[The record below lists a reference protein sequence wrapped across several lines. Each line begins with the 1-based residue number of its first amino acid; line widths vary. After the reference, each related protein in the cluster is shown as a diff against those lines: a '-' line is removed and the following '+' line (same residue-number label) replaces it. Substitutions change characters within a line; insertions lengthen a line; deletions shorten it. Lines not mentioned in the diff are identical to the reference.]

1 MRHLIQ
7 QIALIIT
14 IQLCSCHGW
23 TIRGGSAN
31 ITASRYSHSE
41 VVPSMETKRKLQD
54 DELRFCYNAL
64 FASDSNDDRALD
76 RSEYITFI
84 DLIGGPRVDTYSDL
98 PIVFRSSFSIL
109 ACRCLEDPK
118 AAPDC
123 CVGNKARVSN
133 AGSGPDENP
142 SKREEQNLYHVCFLS
157 ESSVDKF
164 MSERDPTTS
173 PTKAPTKTPTPP
185 PTGKPTEEV
194 ILTDAPTPG
203 PTPNPTVS
211 PTETP
216 TIRPTFAPN
225 PFPTTPLPTVAP
237 TFKPTQTPTPAP
249 TIASSVSPTVMAS
262 GVPTVATSG
271 TPSASP
277 TTATPSGVPSM
288 EPSVAPSVVPSGT
301 PSALPSI
308 APSQGPSA
316 IPSDHPTMAPSLSS
330 APSSSAAPTN
340 VPSTSPSLSPSRT
353 PPDENMETTYVIAVR
368 GSALLSE
375 YESDLIESMNLLAQQ
390 VADDVADGTTE
401 RRRLVSVSIFN
412 PTSLESID
420 PTDCPDTVESD
431 DDRCESVTAT
441 VGLYV
446 DGEEEE
452 GSTVTRFKES
462 LEASIENGELQEAL
476 DFVNEDSPVYV
487 VTGRESTVIPR
498 GKEPESSLSTGVI
511 SGIVVA
517 GVVGLAISILIMQ
530 KRKDREDEPKE
541 DDYDLEGG
549 GMEAGEAIMVDT
561 SEVDN
566 KPQKKKISPKSDDS
580 SIAGDSGWSSHGG
593 MSSLDT
599 SSVDDDSKYR
609 TAALGGAALAGGA
622 VAGGA
627 LDKEEPTSPTETNN
641 DLKMTYSELDDA
653 IQEGDWAAVGV
664 TAALLASQSYETG
677 SSSDT
682 HRLSIDN
689 ATLNPSRAAELDRL
703 VVAGDW
709 EGVVAAAAKFDAQ
722 EATTRIERSES
733 ASRAS
738 SSDATS
744 NASGSI
750 ASSGSPS
757 NSEGVTA
764 GATSTSESGSARK
777 LDEIRKEVD
786 DLVRQVVPEEQ
797 DNVDEMML
805 QFQGREEELVE
816 TLRSMQE
823 RQVVQKARIEGQKKA
838 KRDARDQVQSSKKQ
852 TDGDTGTGEDQT
864 KTETDIAE
872 SLNTLSNTNQEDDH
886 FEDDDDE
893 GSV

>member
-7 QIALIIT
+7 KLTLIIT
-14 IQLCSCHGW
+14 IQLCSCHGR
-23 TIRGGSAN
+23 TIRGGSVN
-31 ITASRYSHSE
+31 ITPPSYFHSE
-41 VVPSMETKRKLQD
+41 VVEASMETERKLQD

-64 FASDSNDDRALD
+64 FAADSNDDRKLD

-84 DLIGGPRVDTYSDL
+84 DLIGGPRVDVYSEL

-109 ACRCLEDPK
+109 ACRCLEEPN

-123 CVGNKARVSN
+123 CVGSKGRVSN
-133 AGSGPDENP
+133 AGAGPNERP

-157 ESSVDKF
+157 ESSVEKF
-164 MSERDPTTS
+164 MSEREPTAP

-185 PTGKPTEEV
+185 PTGGPTEEV
-194 ILTDAPTPG
+194 IVTVAPTPA
-203 PTPNPTVS
+203 PTPNPTVE

-237 TFKPTQTPTPAP
+237 TFRPTQIPTPTP
-249 TIASSVSPTVMAS
+249 TIASSGSPTAMGS
-262 GVPTVATSG
+262 GAPTVVSSG
-271 TPSASP
+271 TPSVSP
-277 TTATPSGVPSM
+277 TTASPSGAPSLEPSVEPSFAPSGVPS
-288 EPSVAPSVVPSGT
+288 G
-301 PSALPSI
+301 LPSI
-308 APSQGPSA
+308 GPSQGPTG
-316 IPSDHPTMAPSLSS
+316 IPSDLPTISPSISS
-330 APSSSAAPTN
+330 APSTSAAPTN
-340 VPSTSPSLSPSRT
+340 APSAVPSLSPSRT
-353 PPDENMETTYVIAVR
+353 PPDETTETSYVIAVR

-412 PTSLESID
+412 PTSIASID
-420 PTDCPDTVESD
+420 PTSCPDNVESD
-431 DDRCESVTAT
+431 DDRCESVTAS

-446 DGEEEE
+446 DEEEVE
-452 GSTVTRFKES
+452 GSIVTQFKES

-476 DFVNEDSPVYV
+476 DFVNEESPVYV
-487 VTGRESTVIPR
+487 VTGRDEPIIPR
-498 GKEPESSLSTGVI
+498 GTEPESKLSTGVI
-511 SGIVVA
+511 SGIVIA
-517 GVVGLAISILIMQ
+517 GVVGLAISFLIMQ
-530 KRKDREDEPKE
+530 KRKDKE
-541 DDYDLEGG
+541 DDEKPEDYELD
-549 GMEAGEAIMVDT
+549 GMEPGQPIMVDT

-566 KPQKKKISPKSDDS
+566 KSQKKKRSPKSDES
-580 SIAGDSGWSSHGG
+580 SNAGDSGWSSHGG

-599 SSVDDDSKYR
+599 SSVDDDSRYP
-609 TAALGGAALAGGA
+609 TAALGGTALAGGA
-622 VAGGA
+622 AAAGA
-627 LDKEEPTSPTETNN
+627 LDKEEPTSPTDGNN

-653 IQEGDWAAVGV
+653 IQKGDWAAVGV

-677 SSSDT
+677 ESSDT

-703 VVAGDW
+703 VEAGDW

-722 EATTRIERSES
+722 EATTRTDRSES

-744 NASGSI
+744 HASGSV

-777 LDEIRKEVD
+777 LDEIRKEVEE
-786 DLVRQVVPEEQ
+786 LVRQVVPEEQ

-823 RQVVQKARIEGQKKA
+823 RQVVHKARIEGQKKA
-838 KRDARDQVQSSKKQ
+838 KRDAREQVESSKKQ
-852 TDGDTGTGEDQT
+852 TDETGTGEEQT
-864 KTETDIAE
+864 RTETDIAE
-872 SLNTLSNTNQEDDH
+872 SLNTLSNTNQDDDH